1 MQSLSA
7 FFSSLNT
14 FPGLPVELLLS
25 IADFLSRDDVT
36 CISLCNRQLFAIFQL
51 RSDPIPLIGRGKL
64 PFLTRLGRDLP
75 SFFICYQC
83 NVLHRYYASKDF
95 LPGPLFQASLIC
107 LSKSLEFSLSSDHPW
122 THNVSR
128 DSKIVFDFLHLQLA
142 MRRFYYGPEYGIS
155 TEDISYTQVR
165 LYTPQSGTQI
175 PLLSSLDAQ
184 ICSTS
189 PSLILRVQ
197 QIMSVPRRKRYLLYR
212 CPRSSAKRSRSPPYN
227 MSICNHEYLHSFD
240 YLLNGVVGAHRAGE
254 KAPSVSFACD
264 RCDTEVLVEIS
275 ECENEL
281 ALVITKWINLGAG
294 LTPDDP
300 PWKKHHDFGRAT
312 MIHRSPDK
320 RGKGKASAVT
330 ASARTCFESAS
341 VDSLRARNIA
351 YLKDQRFKK
360 TMFYQPDMVHGP
372 TWYLYNKH
380 R

>member
-1 MQSLSA
+1 
-7 FFSSLNT
+7 
-14 FPGLPVELLLS
+14 
-25 IADFLSRDDVT
+25 
-36 CISLCNRQLFAIFQL
+36 
-51 RSDPIPLIGRGKL
+51 
-64 PFLTRLGRDLP
+64 
-75 SFFICYQC
+75 
-83 NVLHRYYASKDF
+83 
-95 LPGPLFQASLIC
+95 
-107 LSKSLEFSLSSDHPW
+107 
-122 THNVSR
+122 
-128 DSKIVFDFLHLQLA
+128 
-142 MRRFYYGPEYGIS
+142 
-155 TEDISYTQVR
+155 
-165 LYTPQSGTQI
+165 
-175 PLLSSLDAQ
+175 
-184 ICSTS
+184 
-189 PSLILRVQ
+189 
-197 QIMSVPRRKRYLLYR
+197 
-212 CPRSSAKRSRSPPYN
+212 